1 MSSQGQDKWTYYC
14 DRTTLKTSEDDPILV
29 MWFQASY
36 EEMTEFLRVAIQIK
50 VLLLAVKKDKN
61 TDTMDITN

>member
-14 DRTTLKTSEDDPILV
+14 DRTILKTSEDDPILV

>member
-14 DRTTLKTSEDDPILV
+14 DRTKLKTSEDDPILV